1 MGELFKAVI
10 RLDDQTTRQLK
21 KIAAEA
27 TGVKKA
33 FAGIAIHSAF
43 MRDLIRTQT
52 HLQAISRDTGIPR
65 LALNLGRA
73 ALGVGKLGVGLL
85 KGVLAPL
92 KMIGGMAGL
101 SGLAGLAGVGGMIAM
116 AKSTAEWGEELDKA
130 SAKTGVAANELAKLH
145 HIAEA
150 MKIEPEALDK
160 GLVKL
165 NRTLAEAAAGKNK
178 NAVEMFR
185 KLHIGIRDASGQ
197 VRTADK
203 VLPQMSDA
211 IQRNGNAAVR
221 TRIAITA
228 FGKSGA
234 DLIPLLQ
241 GGSAELAKMS
251 AEYERYFGKI
261 SPQMMKSMREG
272 AEAFDKA
279 ELATKGLKMSIG
291 AALMPAITD
300 LLVPMTEWVAQNREL
315 ISSKVGAWA
324 KDVAKYLKGIDWEKV
339 GAGAKEFADDLV
351 VVIKGL
357 RDLVGL
363 AMQVKSVWDA
373 LNPSKQTIE
382 QRLNVNYGRQTA
394 GVAPPSKAAPLPQG
408 FRLPSGLPS
417 QNQNFAFGG
426 TNSALF
432 DNRSLSTNIFNR
444 ETSALMNV
452 SPYSR
457 PGATANGRPGVAG
470 RDGKITVDVNLSGA
484 PQGTQVRT
492 TKSGSIDSLNLGF
505 AWQQ

>member
-1 MGELFKAVI
+1 MAELFKAII

-21 KIAAEA
+21 KIASEA

-33 FAGIAIHSAF
+33 FAGIALNSAF
-43 MRDLIRTQT
+43 VRDLIRTQS

-73 ALGVGKLGVGLL
+73 TLGVGKLGVGLV

-92 KMIGGMAGL
+92 KMIGGLAGL
-101 SGLAGLAGVGGMIAM
+101 SGLAGLAGAGGMIEM

-145 HIAEA
+145 HIADA
-150 MKIEPEALDK
+150 MHIDPGSLDK

-197 VRTADK
+197 VRTADQ
-203 VLPQMSDA
+203 VFPQMADA

-221 TRIAITA
+221 TRIAIAA
-228 FGKSGA
+228 FGKAGA

-261 SPQMMKSMREG
+261 SPQMLKSMREG
-272 AEAFDKA
+272 DEAFDKA

-291 AALMPAITD
+291 AALTPAITD

-324 KDVAKYLKGIDWEKV
+324 KDVAKYLKSIDWEKV

-351 VVIKGL
+351 VVVKGM

-363 AMQVKSVWDA
+363 AMKVKGVWDA
-373 LNPSKQTIE
+373 LNPTKQTIE
-382 QRLNVNYGRQTA
+382 HRLNVNYGRLPT
-394 GVAPPSKAAPLPQG
+394 GVAPPPQSAAIPLG
-408 FRLPSGLPS
+408 FHLPSIIS
-417 QNQNFAFGG
+417 AQSKSFAFGG
-426 TNSALF
+426 ANSSLI
-432 DNRSLSTNIFNR
+432 DNRSMSNSIFNN
-444 ETSALMNV
+444 ETRNLMNV
-452 SPYSR
+452 SPYARS
-457 PGATANGRPGVAG
+457 GAGANGRPGVAG

-492 TKSGSIDSLNLGF
+492 TKSGGIDSFNLGL